1 MRFKKALITL
11 SLFTFVESTTTPA
24 SVISTYA
31 SVTYTEN
38 TAVKDNKKL
47 NNSEVESICCEN
59 NVTPTL
65 LYAVRELGYDIDE
78 VDFLNSMIHYSN
90 LSETEEE
97 VDIIDAL
104 INTLDCS
111 LSEAIEIIRVSDEIQ
126 DKIY

>member
-11 SLFTFVESTTTPA
+11 SLFTFVASTTTPA

-65 LYAVRELGYDIDE
+65 RMQLE
-78 VDFLNSMIHYSN
+78 N
-90 LSETEEE
+90 
-97 VDIIDAL
+97 
-104 INTLDCS
+104 
-111 LSEAIEIIRVSDEIQ
+111 
-126 DKIY
+126 

>member
-1 MRFKKALITL
+1 MRFKKVLITL
-11 SLFTFVESTTTPA
+11 SLFTFVASTTTPA

-65 LYAVRELGYDIDE
+65 LYVVRELGYDIDE
-78 VDFLNSMIHYSN
+78 VDFLNSMIYYSN

-97 VDIIDAL
+97 VDITDAL
-104 INTLDCS
+104 IDTLGCS

>member
-1 MRFKKALITL
+1 MRFKKVLITL
-11 SLFTFVESTTTPA
+11 SLFTFVTLTITHT
-24 SVISTYA
+24 SVISTNA
-31 SVTYTEN
+31 GVTSTEN
-38 TAVKDNKKL
+38 ITIKDNRKL

-65 LYAVRELGYDIDE
+65 LYAVRELEYDIDE
-78 VDFLNSMIHYSN
+78 VDFLNSMIYYSN